1 MDYRRETLEYLRNYD
16 LLQSATENLKMEIK
30 EIQLNIKNVKPI
42 NMSGMPGAPIG
53 SSEPDDVLVNRLF
66 RLEKAKT
73 EYQET
78 VKALDRMNKTMEV
91 FKKQRPFYAKIL
103 KAYYIDCLT
112 EEQVAKDNG
121 YSVRHLRRVK
131 NQAVKAF
138 GISIFGIKVI

>member
-1 MDYRRETLEYLRNYD
+1 MDYRRETLDYLRNYD
-16 LLQSATENLKMEIK
+16 LLQSAIDNLKMEIK
-30 EIQLNIKNVKPI
+30 EIQLDIKNVKPI
-42 NMSGMPGAPIG
+42 KMSGMPGAPG
-53 SSEPDDVLVNRLF
+53 EPSEPDDVLVNKLF
-66 RLEKAKT
+66 RLQKAKA
-73 EYQET
+73 EYQST
-78 VKALDRMNKTMEV
+78 VKTLDRMNKTMEA
-91 FKKQRPFYAKIL
+91 FKEQRPFYARIL